1 MPTSQ
6 LRAGPGAPPDT
17 IGPPR
22 STALPFTE
30 HSHGSLRTFYRR
42 TQMFCTKCGVQ
53 LREDDRFCSQ
63 CGSRTGLGRIVNS
76 PRALMLDKRNR
87 KIAGVCAGFARY
99 LEVDVILIRVLWL
112 AVAITT
118 GVGFLAYI
126 AAWLIMPSDRGL
138 EMQMSVAPTPQAG

>member
-1 MPTSQ
+1 
-6 LRAGPGAPPDT
+6 
-17 IGPPR
+17 
-22 STALPFTE
+22 
-30 HSHGSLRTFYRR
+30 
-42 TQMFCTKCGVQ
+42 MFCTKCGVQ
-53 LREDDRFCSQ
+53 LREADRFCSQ

-76 PRALMLDKRNR
+76 QRALMLDKRNG
-87 KIAGVCAGFARY
+87 KIAGVCGGFARY

-126 AAWLIMPSDRGL
+126 AAWLIMPSDRGF

>member
-1 MPTSQ
+1 
-6 LRAGPGAPPDT
+6 
-17 IGPPR
+17 
-22 STALPFTE
+22 
-30 HSHGSLRTFYRR
+30 
-42 TQMFCTKCGVQ
+42 MFCTKCGVQ

-76 PRALMLDKRNR
+76 PRALMLDRRNR
-87 KIAGVCAGFARY
+87 KFAGVCAGFARY

-138 EMQMSVAPTPQAG
+138 EMQMSAAPTPQAG